1 MKHSIFL
8 LITLFFLSCQN
19 QTESETTC
27 DLIDI
32 GAIGFL
38 CDSLHNTGEHAKAA
52 RLYFETGTQNQSS
65 ELFVYSAWQ
74 YSEAGNVD
82 SVLLAVKKAVEYGMN
97 SPYILDKVGMEEA
110 SKNSKY
116 RKEVD
121 QLLKDIEI
129 KNASIDNFEI
139 VTSPISRFWTYF
151 AQAVEDTL
159 NAKKYLSTFICEG
172 SDALK
177 DYYHIR
183 YQNVENMNRVMVR
196 KNKDY
201 FTYLK
206 NHFTAEKLNEVAVES
221 QEMMYRFAE
230 MYPKAIFP
238 KTYIVPDLI
247 NGSGTLTE
255 LGLFIG
261 ADMFAKSDS
270 MPLENLNSWQIA
282 TITEYENMK
291 FDLVHELMHFQQ
303 SYSDDENRFL
313 LIGKIIEEG
322 SCDFLVSILTEDKQ
336 PSPGVQRNLDYLADP
351 KNYEFVMSEL
361 KRDLYSGNLFK
372 WMHNGGGIKDRPS
385 NLGYTVGFLIC
396 KSYYE
401 NSKDK
406 AQAIVDLLTTDNF
419 KKIVAE
425 SEFSE
430 VL

>member
-8 LITLFFLSCQN
+8 LISLFFLSCQN
-19 QTESETTC
+19 QTVAPCE
-27 DLIDI
+27 LIDI

-38 CDSLHNTGEHAKAA
+38 CDSLHNTGEHTKAA
-52 RLYFETGTQNQSS
+52 RIYFETGTQNQSS

-74 YSEAGNVD
+74 YSEAGNAD
-82 SVLLAVKKAVEYGMN
+82 SVLLAVKKAVEFGMN
-97 SPYILDKVGMEEA
+97 SPYILDKLGMGET

-116 RKEVD
+116 RAEVD
-121 QLLKDIEI
+121 QLLKEIEL

-139 VTSPISRFWTYF
+139 VTTPMARFWTYF
-151 AQAVEDTL
+151 DQAIEDTL
-159 NAKKYLSTFICEG
+159 HSKKHLSAFICEG
-172 SDALK
+172 SNALK

-183 YQNVENMNRVMVR
+183 YQNVENMNRVMVN
-196 KNKDY
+196 KNRDY

-206 NHFTAEKLNEVAVES
+206 NYFTADKLKKVAKES
-221 QEMMYRFAE
+221 EDMMYRFAK

-247 NGSGTLTE
+247 NGTGTLTE

-261 ADMFAKSDS
+261 ADMFAKSDG
-270 MPLENLNSWQIA
+270 MPMENLNSWQIQ

-291 FDLVHELMHFQQ
+291 YDLVHELMHFQQ
-303 SYSDDENRFL
+303 SYGDDENSFL
-313 LIGKIIEEG
+313 LVGKLIEEG
-322 SCDFLVSILTEDKQ
+322 VCDFLVSILTENQQ

-351 KNYEFVMSEL
+351 QNYEFVMSEL
-361 KRDLYSGNLFK
+361 KRDIYSSDLSK
-372 WMHNGGGIKDRPS
+372 WMHNGGAITDRPS
-385 NLGYTVGFLIC
+385 NLGYTMGFLIC

-406 AQAIVDLLTTDNF
+406 AQAIVDLLTTNNF
-419 KKIVAE
+419 KKIIAE
-425 SEFSE
+425 SEFSD